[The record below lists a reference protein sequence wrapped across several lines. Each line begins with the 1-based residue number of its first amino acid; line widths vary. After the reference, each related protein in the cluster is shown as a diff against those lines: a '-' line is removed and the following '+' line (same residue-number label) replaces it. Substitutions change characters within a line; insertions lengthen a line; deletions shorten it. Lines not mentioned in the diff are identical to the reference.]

1 MRRSR
6 QRLSLQISTF
16 LVRHSIFTF
25 SILSILPIHVSFFC
39 CHQFWLRKAA
49 GTAALQDAP
58 ATPPRRLAKCLFF
71 NREWTRSNA
80 NKAEHS
86 FKEWVIAFASIGVH
100 SRLLKNA
107 PGKCCSCLLW
117 LPQNPLCHP
126 AQFHCFCRRTKNAP
140 PLQGLVCFY
149 RLFPRRCPGLSHVAP
164 SGLYRGCHLS
174 FQKIKSS
181 PRRGILPGGLF
192 GFAGS
197 RVA

>member
-1 MRRSR
+1 MFPFFAAINFGSGKRQGRPYSKTLPRHPRAACASACFLTANGREATRIKRSIR
-6 QRLSLQISTF
+6 MGYCIR
-16 LVRHSIFTF
+16 
-25 SILSILPIHVSFFC
+25 
-39 CHQFWLRKAA
+39 
-49 GTAALQDAP
+49 
-58 ATPPRRLAKCLFF
+58 
-71 NREWTRSNA
+71 
-80 NKAEHS
+80 
-86 FKEWVIAFASIGVH
+86 VH

-107 PGKCCSCLLW
+107 SGTCCSCLLW
-117 LPQNPLCHP
+117 LPPNPLCHP
-126 AQFHCFCRRTKNAP
+126 AQFHCFCRRTKNVP

-149 RLFPRRCPGLSHVAP
+149 RLFPGRCPGLSHVAP